1 MLNWIKLSEASVL
14 GKGAWGHL
22 NEHRLIMD
30 VIPIASHSVVA
41 FSSTAPLPQIIF
53 HIYHLNALNI
63 VKRSEGQGV

>member
-30 VIPIASHSVVA
+30 VIP
-41 FSSTAPLPQIIF
+41 
-53 HIYHLNALNI
+53 
-63 VKRSEGQGV
+63 